1 MTVEIGNENNVV
13 TGEVQTPV
21 ERIHL
26 FTTHQAVCDFATTF
40 NIQNYNVRYG
50 QTATGK
56 YVQKGRVVA
65 LQGLALLRT
74 P

>member
-1 MTVEIGNENNVV
+1 MTVQIENENNVI

-21 ERIHL
+21 DRIRL

-56 YVQKGRVVA
+56 YVYQLTYQA
-65 LQGLALLRT
+65 QEN
-74 P
+74 